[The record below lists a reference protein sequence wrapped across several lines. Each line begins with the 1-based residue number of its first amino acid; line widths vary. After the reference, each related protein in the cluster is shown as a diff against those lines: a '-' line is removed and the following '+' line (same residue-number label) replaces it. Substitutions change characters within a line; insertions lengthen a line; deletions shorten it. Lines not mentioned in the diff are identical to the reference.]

1 MTSLMPERPPG
12 TFTEATRL
20 KNAAEEFKWRED
32 FFYSVHFFHSLK
44 NITQYFYTSY
54 YTFFFSNFPEIKYT
68 NVFLFNRNR
77 TS

>member
-1 MTSLMPERPPG
+1 MTSVMPKMPTG

-20 KNAAEEFKWRED
+20 KNTAEECKWHGD
-32 FFYSVHFFHSLK
+32 FTVGSLFHSLK

-54 YTFFFSNFPEIKYT
+54 YIVFFSNFPEIKYT

>member
-1 MTSLMPERPPG
+1 MISLMPERPPG

-20 KNAAEEFKWRED
+20 NNAEEEFKWRED
-32 FFYSVHFFHSLK
+32 FFIVFIFFQPLK

-54 YTFFFSNFPEIKYT
+54 YVFFFSNFPEIKYT

>member
-12 TFTEATRL
+12 TFSEATPL
-20 KNAAEEFKWRED
+20 KNAAEEFSGMRI
-32 FFYSVHFFHSLK
+32 FYSMHFFHPLK

-54 YTFFFSNFPEIKYT
+54 YIFFFSNFPEIKYT